1 MKTMDAMKI
10 DFRDNPINQSV
21 GTPKMEKGKIRILCA
36 LRARILQSIWE
47 RNAPFKRRH
56 KTGPE
61 SEDTYGRTPGVRK
74 GETRKDDM
82 RGGRMEKRV

>member
-21 GTPKMEKGKIRILCA
+21 GTPKMEKGKIRILRA

-61 SEDTYGRTPGVRK
+61 SEDIYGRSTERRNEEG
-74 GETRKDDM
+74 
-82 RGGRMEKRV
+82 